1 MECALCALQWMEAGY
16 GYEVS
21 MTDVTDGYD
30 ALVAAASVSK
40 VSKAAV
46 DDCVRSLIR
55 NADSLVGR
63 ALHTRMEPVRP
74 WSRQ

>member
-1 MECALCALQWMEAGY
+1 MEAGY

-21 MTDVTDGYD
+21 MTDVTDAYD
-30 ALVAAASVSK
+30 ALIAAASANQVSK
-40 VSKAAV
+40 GAV

-63 ALHTRMEPVRP
+63 ALHTRREADR
-74 WSRQ
+74 R